1 VSRRL
6 QHLPQAVVRARS
18 GLSTALRRRVRT
30 VRARQARHEL
40 AVPAAGVPAAA
51 LADPRVADLAF
62 RGGYLIRSAASSTVP
77 PGDGWTAHTIADRVY
92 HVRTPMVSAATKAG
106 GTVVL
111 LGHPVDVDTDTADA
125 QLIADRLAAV
135 ADTGSGA
142 DPVLEGASG
151 LGGRWTLVLHQPD
164 GSLTVL
170 PDALVS
176 QPVLFSADGTVIASH
191 EAFLTDGTHLPV
203 SSALEVTSSGAST
216 RPYPA
221 TPPDPDVA
229 TFEAFRERLV
239 RHVRLLTGAGRPA
252 VALTAGPSSHAVL
265 AAYLPHRAAE
275 DFTFTYFEP
284 ESARHGRGPATDMF
298 RASALAHRLGIPHR
312 VIRAVDPPSGSVFE
326 LAYRWAAPHGDAIGA
341 AFARHHLPPDTVE
354 LHSAGA
360 ETGETQSWVAMAAS
374 VRDGDLGHRVAL
386 PFNDRRLLGMLVHQ
400 PAGQSFVTRLA
411 AELGDQLDDQVD
423 ASS

>member
-1 VSRRL
+1 
-6 QHLPQAVVRARS
+6 
-18 GLSTALRRRVRT
+18 
-30 VRARQARHEL
+30 
-40 AVPAAGVPAAA
+40 
-51 LADPRVADLAF
+51 
-62 RGGYLIRSAASSTVP
+62 
-77 PGDGWTAHTIADRVY
+77 
-92 HVRTPMVSAATKAG
+92 M
-106 GTVVL
+106 
-111 LGHPVDVDTDTADA
+111 
-125 QLIADRLAAV
+125 
-135 ADTGSGA
+135 
-142 DPVLEGASG
+142 
-151 LGGRWTLVLHQPD
+151 
-164 GSLTVL
+164 
-170 PDALVS
+170 
-176 QPVLFSADGTVIASH
+176 
-191 EAFLTDGTHLPV
+191 
-203 SSALEVTSSGAST
+203 
-216 RPYPA
+216 
-221 TPPDPDVA
+221 
-229 TFEAFRERLV
+229 